1 MSEEAREKEG
11 DQKIRIAGGVTKAR
25 SESSFEKGGLER
37 LAGNRRRREP
47 NRKQGATEPHGM
59 DGRRVLHSKN
69 LLFSRDPA
77 DESRL
82 VTRRR
87 ERLKMELGTQAVA
100 REARSGKARNEKD
113 GLHAGGRARCQ
124 RDGARSAR
132 PAARA
137 HIESDATRSAT
148 DTGGTSGG

>member
-1 MSEEAREKEG
+1 MSEQARKEEA
-11 DQKIRIAGGVTKAR
+11 DQEIRIAGGVTKAR
-25 SESSFEKGGLER
+25 SESAFEKGGLER

-77 DESRL
+77 DQGRL

-87 ERLKMELGTQAVA
+87 ERLKMELRPQAVS
-100 REARSGKARNEKD
+100 REARSGKAGHQKD
-113 GLHAGGRARCQ
+113 GFHADGRARCQ
-124 RDGARSAR
+124 ADGARRPR

-137 HIESDATRSAT
+137 HIESEERRSARVT
-148 DTGGTSGG
+148 AGTSGG